1 MENSVNVQT
10 KEQLIK
16 CCKIIKSTILTLFYF
31 TVRVKNTR
39 QLHSKKKKKIVI
51 VKKNSK
57 RQRERET
64 KK

>member
-39 QLHSKKKKKIVI
+39 QLHSKKKKKNSNSE
-51 VKKNSK
+51 KK
-57 RQRERET
+57 
-64 KK
+64 